1 MIRIV
6 SVAPSGLDDRDI
18 DAADV
23 PDEVDRLLAAGRLL
37 ALEAILQRS
46 AHTDADDRVTID
58 DKALW
63 TLAQDRFRYLGVR
76 RWLHRQ
82 PWSPAADPNP
92 VRAVR

>member
-1 MIRIV
+1 
-6 SVAPSGLDDRDI
+6 VAPHVDDRDV

-23 PDEVDRLLAAGRLL
+23 ANQVDRFLATGRLL
-37 ALEAILQRS
+37 ALEAILQRPPHADS
-46 AHTDADDRVTID
+46 DDRVTID